1 MVDRAVDVLGG
12 VLEGDSKTVEA
23 VSLDVDINVPVLVAA
38 GSSGDSQC
46 DESELAIDPTLVKRQ
61 PLVAALPWGK
71 RRREVVAAFV
81 LPRRR
86 QGTSKWS

>member
-38 GSSGDSQC
+38 GSSGDYQ
-46 DESELAIDPTLVKRQ
+46 
-61 PLVAALPWGK
+61 
-71 RRREVVAAFV
+71 
-81 LPRRR
+81 
-86 QGTSKWS
+86 